1 MTAVA
6 PLQPFEALDACHLQI
21 QKALQDLTRLA
32 RQLESEGLNGADRK
46 LAGDIE
52 GFFSSTSREHHAE
65 EEAYVFPQ
73 LLASGNAELSAAVKS
88 LQQDHGFIE
97 ENWIE
102 LAPQLRAIAEGNDW
116 VHAEELQHNVST
128 FLELLNGHIALE
140 ESLIY
145 PESKAMWAAAI
156 ARRR

>member
-1 MTAVA
+1 MTAAA

-32 RQLESEGLNGADRK
+32 RQLETEGLNGADRK

-52 GFFSSTSREHHAE
+52 SFFSSTSREHHAE
-65 EEAYVFPQ
+65 EEAHVFPQ

-116 VHAEELQHNVST
+116 VHAEEFQHNVGT

-145 PESKAMWAAAI
+145 PESKAMWAAAV

>member
-32 RQLESEGLNGADRK
+32 RHLETDGVNDADRK

-52 GFFSSTSREHHAE
+52 SFFSSTSREHHAE
-65 EEAYVFPQ
+65 EEAHVFPQ
-73 LLASGNAELSAAVKS
+73 LLASGKAELSAAVKS

-116 VHAEELQHNVST
+116 VHAEEFLHNVGT
-128 FLELLNGHIALE
+128 FIELLDGHIALE